1 MKKFEKKQP
10 LSREHDAIDLSPQQ
24 NEYYEAI
31 SERCGLVQVFLYLIL
46 LAFVAVSFLMNTD
59 LITYQNLYYFA
70 KDLNSATETVDVLHT
85 DSISYPTDTSQSFAL
100 YRQGLAVA
108 GNTSVTI
115 FTATGRQTVS
125 RNVQY
130 QNPVAVGTGKYL
142 LVYELDGTSY
152 SLYNSYTQIHAGK
165 TDSPIRCATM
175 SSSGMYAIV
184 TESEEYASVVRLYS
198 RNFELVNQYRYNG
211 YVTDVAINGKGSYLS
226 VLISRMENGAFST
239 SLNVYEPKKDTIH
252 SQVEIGTGLGLR
264 CGFTDSDVVTV
275 LSGNGVYSVSVG
287 GKLISEYHFEGKNI
301 KAFDLSD
308 DGCAIVLKNNRGLGD
323 QQVIL
328 FDKKGKIMH
337 QTVVDQT
344 IRSVASNQGN
354 AYLVCSDGLLRIQ
367 GKDGSQRFVECMT
380 EGRVLLVTN
389 DGRAMLCSA
398 QKATY
403 ENFES

>member
-1 MKKFEKKQP
+1 MKRFEKKQHASSNRTP
-10 LSREHDAIDLSPQQ
+10 IDLSAPQ
-24 NEYYEAI
+24 NEYYEAV
-31 SERCGLVQVFLYLIL
+31 SERCGRVQVFLYLIL

-115 FTATGRQTVS
+115 FTASGRQTVS
-125 RNVQY
+125 QNVQY

-152 SLYNSYTQIHAGK
+152 SLYNSYTQIHSGK
-165 TDSPIRCATM
+165 TEAPIRCATM
-175 SSSGMYAIV
+175 SDCGMYAIV

-198 RNFELVNQYRYNG
+198 RSFEPINQYRYNG
-211 YVTDVAINGKGSYLS
+211 YVTDVAINAKGTYLS
-226 VLISRMENGAFST
+226 VLMSRMENGALVT
-239 SLNVYEPKKDTIH
+239 NLNVYEPQKDTMYA
-252 SQVEIGTGLGLR
+252 QCAIGNGLGIR
-264 CGFTDSDVVTV
+264 CGFTDSDIVTV
-275 LSGNGVYSVSVG
+275 LSGDGVYSVSVG

-308 DGCAIVLKNNRGLGD
+308 DGCAVVLKGNRSAD
-323 QQVIL
+323 KQQVII
-328 FDKKGKIMH
+328 FDKKGKIKH
-337 QTVVDQT
+337 QSIVDQT
-344 IRSVASNQGN
+344 VRSIVEKNGN
-354 AYLVCSDGLLRIQ
+354 VYLMCADGLLRIQ
-367 GKDGSQRFVECMT
+367 GADGQETFVKCVT

-389 DGRAMLCSA
+389 EERVLLCSP

-403 ENFES
+403 ENFT

>member
-1 MKKFEKKQP
+1 MKRFEKKQHSSKSTP
-10 LSREHDAIDLSPQQ
+10 IDLSAPQ
-24 NEYYEAI
+24 NEYYEAV
-31 SERCGLVQVFLYLIL
+31 SERCGRAQVFLYLIL

-70 KDLNSATETVDVLHT
+70 KDLNSATEMVDVLHT

-115 FTATGRQTVS
+115 FTASGRQTVS
-125 RNVQY
+125 QNVQY

-152 SLYNSYTQIHAGK
+152 SLYNSYTQIHSGK
-165 TDSPIRCATM
+165 TEAPIRCATM
-175 SSSGMYAIV
+175 SDCGMYAIV

-198 RNFELVNQYRYNG
+198 RSFEPINQYRYNG
-211 YVTDVAINGKGSYLS
+211 YVTDVAINAKGTYLS
-226 VLISRMENGAFST
+226 VLMSRMENGALVT
-239 SLNVYEPKKDTIH
+239 NLNVYEPKKDTMYA
-252 SQVEIGTGLGLR
+252 QCEIGNGLGIR
-264 CGFTDSDVVTV
+264 CGFTDSDIVTV
-275 LSGNGVYSVSVG
+275 LSGDGVYSVSVG

-308 DGCAIVLKNNRGLGD
+308 DGCAVVLKGNRSAD
-323 QQVIL
+323 KQQVVV
-328 FDKKGKIMH
+328 FDKNGKIKH
-337 QTVVDQT
+337 HSIVDQT
-344 IRSVASNQGN
+344 VRSIVEKNGN
-354 AYLVCSDGLLRIQ
+354 VYLMCADGLLRIQ
-367 GKDGSQRFVECMT
+367 GADGHETFVRCVT

-389 DGRAMLCSA
+389 EERVLLCSP

-403 ENFES
+403 ENFT